1 MSFQHIHSYKS
12 AGKSAVERERDLL
25 AASHKYMRG
34 EISVEKL
41 EEIERP
47 YSRNFKEATLEVA
60 RQQIRMRRG
69 FLYLVLFWVIV
80 LISLDLIVF
89 FISRSNETLI
99 LLPATAF
106 LIYLI
111 VRFLFPSEKKRR
123 ADIKPREDG

>member
-69 FLYLVLFWVIV
+69 FLYLVLFWTIV
-80 LISLDLIVF
+80 LISFDLIVF

-99 LLPATAF
+99 LLPATIIF
-106 LIYLI
+106 IYFVTI
-111 VRFLFPSEKKRR
+111 
-123 ADIKPREDG
+123 